1 MNFKTLEFDFMVVIL
16 AIGMVLIAISFWKA
30 HKTPGFN
37 FNAFDLIMVDGKVDP
52 IAVSYMLVLGVTTW
66 IIIDLR
72 LDDKLTEGYFTT
84 YGAMWVVPLVAKF
97 VFKKTETPNVQT
109 SSITSLTTSV
119 TVSEPNAAMPEGEP
133 SAPYSPPTPPPER
146 PL

>member
-1 MNFKTLEFDFMVVIL
+1 MDFKFDMMLVVL
-16 AIGMVLIAISFWKA
+16 TIGMVLISWSFWKA

-52 IAVSYMLVLGVTTW
+52 IAVSYMLVLAVTTW

-72 LDDKLTEGYFTT
+72 IDDKLTEGYFTT

-97 VFKKTETPNVQT
+97 VFKKSDMPTQT
-109 SSITSLTTSV
+109 VTQSLTTSV
-119 TVSEPNAAMPEGEP
+119 TTTEPI
-133 SAPYSPPTPPPER
+133 PPDLDKGTP
-146 PL
+146 

>member
-1 MNFKTLEFDFMVVIL
+1 MNFATLEFDFMVVIL
-16 AIGMVLIAISFWKA
+16 GCAMVLIALSFWKA

-72 LDDKLTEGYFTT
+72 IDDKLTEGYFTT

-97 VFKKTETPNVQT
+97 VFKKNDMPTQTVT
-109 SSITSLTTSV
+109 SSVTMTTTDPAPPYPPATDPYERPPV
-119 TVSEPNAAMPEGEP
+119 TKEP
-133 SAPYSPPTPPPER
+133 S
-146 PL
+146 